1 VSTTATTSPAPN
13 RPAPPDKPAGSSF
26 NLNSVLVEGRALIA
40 LIVIIAI
47 FGLLSDNYLTAGNIV
62 TIIKQVA
69 FNAIVALGMLLVIL
83 NGGIDLSVGS
93 TVGLTGAVAGNLFRG
108 VNLPLTE
115 LIMYPTVWVIVI
127 VAVAV
132 GMFVGWL
139 NGLLIARLNLAPFIV
154 TLGMLYVARGLT
166 QVLLNGQNIT
176 NELSGQPYL
185 GNTGFFDVFASRPLG
200 LPISA
205 WVMILLAVVFSLLLT
220 RTPFGRWLYATG
232 SNERAAQLS
241 GVPVKRVQ
249 SRIYVLSG
257 MCAGIVGILQVAN
270 ISSSTADLGQFYELN
285 AIAAVVIGGAALSGG
300 RGTVRGTIIGAFVI
314 GFLANGLVI
323 VGVSPFWQ
331 QVITGAVIILAVAI
345 DQIQQIVQRRRNAR
359 RAEASARAAKT
370 ARATAESSVLCTTR
384 PNPFGPSPRGTP
396 CPIVRRSANGCW
408 RRCSP
413 AHWL

>member
-1 VSTTATTSPAPN
+1 VSTTTATPAPSGTG
-13 RPAPPDKPAGSSF
+13 RTRSAGAPARSF
-26 NLNSVLVEGRALIA
+26 NLNALLIEGRALIA
-40 LIVIIAI
+40 LVIIVAI
-47 FGLLSDNYLTAGNIV
+47 FAVLSDNYLTTGNLT
-62 TIIKQVA
+62 TITKQVA
-69 FNAIVALGMLLVIL
+69 FNAIVALGMLMVIL

-108 VNLPLTE
+108 LDLPLTQAV
-115 LIMYPTVWVIVI
+115 MFPKVWVIV
-127 VAVAV
+127 VLSVAV
-132 GMFVGWL
+132 GMLVGWV

-205 WVMILLAVVFSLLLT
+205 WVMIVLAVAFSILLT

-232 SNERAAQLS
+232 SNQRAAQLS

-249 SRIYVLSG
+249 IRIYVLSG
-257 MCAGIVGILQVAN
+257 FCAAVVGILQVAN

-331 QVITGAVIILAVAI
+331 QVITGAVIILAVAV
-345 DQIQQIVQRRRNAR
+345 DQIQQMIQRQRSAR
-359 RAEASARAAKT
+359 RAVSNAKAAGRDATPSTTPSA
-370 ARATAESSVLCTTR
+370 
-384 PNPFGPSPRGTP
+384 
-396 CPIVRRSANGCW
+396 
-408 RRCSP
+408 
-413 AHWL
+413 

>member
-1 VSTTATTSPAPN
+1 MTTATSTSAPASTGQ
-13 RPAPPDKPAGSSF
+13 APGAKPPGRSI
-26 NLNSVLVEGRALIA
+26 NLNAVLVEGRALIA
-40 LIVIIAI
+40 LVIIIVIFAV
-47 FGLLSDNYLTAGNIV
+47 LSDNYLSTGNLT
-62 TIIKQVA
+62 TITKQVA

-93 TVGLTGAVAGNLFRG
+93 TVGLTAAVAGNLFRG
-108 VNLPLTE
+108 LNLPLTE
-115 LIMYPTVWVIVI
+115 AIMFPQVWVIV
-127 VAVAV
+127 VLSVAV
-132 GMFVGWL
+132 GMLVGWL

-166 QVLLNGQNIT
+166 EVLLNGQNIT

-185 GNTGFFDVFASRPLG
+185 NNTGFFTVFASRPLG

-205 WVMILLAVVFSLLLT
+205 WVMIIFAVIFSIVLT

-232 SNERAAQLS
+232 SNERAAALS

-249 SRIYVLSG
+249 TRIYVLSG
-257 MCAGIVGILQVAN
+257 LCAGVVGILQMAN
-270 ISSSTADLGQFYELN
+270 ISSSTADLGTFYELN

-331 QVITGAVIILAVAI
+331 KVITGAVIILAVAV
-345 DQIQQIVQRRRNAR
+345 DQIQQIVQKRRNAR
-359 RAEASARAAKT
+359 RAVAAARQNQLSSAPAA
-370 ARATAESSVLCTTR
+370 
-384 PNPFGPSPRGTP
+384 
-396 CPIVRRSANGCW
+396 
-408 RRCSP
+408 
-413 AHWL
+413 

>member
-1 VSTTATTSPAPN
+1 MSAATTTSGPT
-13 RPAPPDKPAGSSF
+13 RSAPPDKPSRPSV
-26 NLNSVLVEGRALIA
+26 NLNAVLVEGRALIA
-40 LIVIIAI
+40 LVIIIAV
-47 FGLLSDNYLTAGNIV
+47 FGLLSDNYLAAGNIV

-69 FNAIVALGMLLVIL
+69 FNAIIALGMLLVIL

-93 TVGLTGAVAGNLFRG
+93 TVGLTGAVVGNLFRG
-108 VNLPLTE
+108 VQIPLTE
-115 LIMYPTVWVIVI
+115 IYMYPRVWVV
-127 VAVAV
+127 VVLGLLV
-132 GMFVGWL
+132 GMLVGWI

-176 NELSGQPYL
+176 NELTGQPYL
-185 GNTGFFDVFASRPLG
+185 ENTGFFDVWASRPLG

-205 WVMILLAVVFSLLLT
+205 WFMILMAVAFSIILT

-232 SNERAAQLS
+232 SNERAAALS
-241 GVPVKRVQ
+241 GVPVKTVQ

-257 MCAGIVGILQVAN
+257 LCAALVGILQVAN

-300 RGTVRGTIIGAFVI
+300 RGTVRGTIIGALVI

-331 QVITGAVIILAVAI
+331 QVITGAVIILAVAV
-345 DQIQQIVQRRRNAR
+345 DQIQQIAQRRRNAR
-359 RAEASARAAKT
+359 RAAAAART
-370 ARATAESSVLCTTR
+370 ALA
-384 PNPFGPSPRGTP
+384 GG
-396 CPIVRRSANGCW
+396 GGGGG
-408 RRCSP
+408 
-413 AHWL
+413 

>member
-1 VSTTATTSPAPN
+1 MTTTTTAPAPQSTGPSPAGA
-13 RPAPPDKPAGSSF
+13 PAKRSF

-40 LIVIIAI
+40 LLIIIAI
-47 FGLLSDNYLTAGNIV
+47 FAVLSDNYLTAGNLT
-62 TIIKQVA
+62 TITKQVA

-93 TVGLTGAVAGNLFRG
+93 TVGLTAAVAGNLFRG
-108 VNLPLTE
+108 LNLPLSQA
-115 LIMYPTVWVIVI
+115 IMFPQVWVIV
-127 VAVAV
+127 VLSVAV
-132 GMFVGWL
+132 GMLVGWI
-139 NGLLIARLNLAPFIV
+139 NGLLIARLNLAPFIT

-166 QVLLNGQNIT
+166 EVLLNGQNIT

-185 GNTGFFDVFASRPLG
+185 NNTGFFTVFASRPLG

-205 WVMILLAVVFSLLLT
+205 WVMILFAIIFSIVLT

-241 GVPVKRVQ
+241 GVPVKKIQ
-249 SRIYVLSG
+249 TRIYVLSG
-257 MCAGIVGILQVAN
+257 LCAGVVGILQMAN
-270 ISSSTADLGQFYELN
+270 ISSSTADLGTYYELN

-331 QVITGAVIILAVAI
+331 KVITGAVIILAVAV
-345 DQIQQIVQRRRNAR
+345 DQIQQIIGRRRNAR
-359 RAEASARAAKT
+359 RAVAAVRQGGAAK
-370 ARATAESSVLCTTR
+370 AA
-384 PNPFGPSPRGTP
+384 
-396 CPIVRRSANGCW
+396 
-408 RRCSP
+408 
-413 AHWL
+413 

>member
-1 VSTTATTSPAPN
+1 MSTTTTSPAPASASPSPEAKGPG
-13 RPAPPDKPAGSSF
+13 RSI
-26 NLNSVLVEGRALIA
+26 NLNSILVEGRALIA
-40 LIVIIAI
+40 LVIIIAI
-47 FGLLSDNYLTAGNIV
+47 FAVLSDNYLTAGNLT
-62 TIIKQVA
+62 TITKQVA
-69 FNAIVALGMLLVIL
+69 FNAIIALGMLLVIL

-108 VNLPLTE
+108 MNLPLTE
-115 LIMYPTVWVIVI
+115 AIMFPKVWVIVI
-127 VAVAV
+127 IAVAV
-132 GMFVGWL
+132 GMLVGL
-139 NGLLIARLNLAPFIV
+139 VNGLLIARLNLAPFIV

-166 QVLLNGQNIT
+166 EVLLDGQNIT
-176 NELSGQPYL
+176 NELRGQEFL
-185 GNTGFFDVFASRPLG
+185 DNTGFFTVFASRPLG

-205 WVMILLAVVFSLLLT
+205 WVMIAFAVIFSIVLT

-241 GVPVKRVQ
+241 GVPVKSVQ
-249 SRIYVLSG
+249 TRIYVLAG
-257 MCAGIVGILQVAN
+257 LCAGVVGILQVAN

-331 QVITGAVIILAVAI
+331 KVITGAVIILAVAV

-359 RAEASARAAKT
+359 RAVANAKQASQQTPTRAAGK
-370 ARATAESSVLCTTR
+370 S
-384 PNPFGPSPRGTP
+384 
-396 CPIVRRSANGCW
+396 
-408 RRCSP
+408 
-413 AHWL
+413 

>member
-1 VSTTATTSPAPN
+1 VSTATTTSPAPTGPAPAAST
-13 RPAPPDKPAGSSF
+13 RPAF
-26 NLNSVLVEGRALIA
+26 NVNTVLVEGRALIA
-40 LIVIIAI
+40 LIVIVLI
-47 FGLLSDNYLTAGNIV
+47 FALLSDNYLTAGNLI
-62 TIIKQVA
+62 TITKQVA
-69 FNAIVALGMLLVIL
+69 FNAIVALGMLMVIL

-108 VNLPLTE
+108 LDLPLTQA
-115 LIMYPTVWVIVI
+115 IMFPKVWVIVI
-127 VAVAV
+127 IAVAV
-132 GMFVGWL
+132 GMLVGYL

-185 GNTGFFDVFASRPLG
+185 GNTGFFTVFASRPLG

-205 WVMILLAVVFSLLLT
+205 WVMIILAVVFSILLT

-249 SRIYVLSG
+249 TRIYVISG
-257 MCAGIVGILQVAN
+257 FCAAVVGILQVAN
-270 ISSSTADLGQFYELN
+270 ISSATADLGQFYELN

-331 QVITGAVIILAVAI
+331 QVITGAVIILAVAV
-345 DQIQQIVQRRRNAR
+345 DQIQQIVTKQRNAR
-359 RAEASARAAKT
+359 RAVLNARANQRAKT
-370 ARATAESSVLCTTR
+370 STAD
-384 PNPFGPSPRGTP
+384 G
-396 CPIVRRSANGCW
+396 A
-408 RRCSP
+408 
-413 AHWL
+413 

>member
-1 VSTTATTSPAPN
+1 MSTTTTAPAPSGAG
-13 RPAPPDKPAGSSF
+13 PAAGAAAPARSL
-26 NLNSVLVEGRALIA
+26 NLNAVLIEGRALIA
-40 LIVIIAI
+40 LVIIVAI
-47 FGLLSDNYLTAGNIV
+47 FAFLSDNYLTTGNLT
-62 TIIKQVA
+62 TITKQVA
-69 FNAIVALGMLLVIL
+69 FNAIVALGMLMVIL

-93 TVGLTGAVAGNLFRG
+93 TVGLTAAVAGNLFRG
-108 VNLPLTE
+108 LDLPLTAAV
-115 LIMYPTVWVIVI
+115 MFPKVWVIVI
-127 VAVAV
+127 LSVAV
-132 GMFVGWL
+132 GMLVGWL
-139 NGLLIARLNLAPFIV
+139 NGLLIAKLNLAPFIV

-185 GNTGFFDVFASRPLG
+185 GNTGFFEVFASRPLG

-205 WVMILLAVVFSLLLT
+205 WVMIVLAVVFSLLLT

-249 SRIYVLSG
+249 TRIYVISG
-257 MCAGIVGILQVAN
+257 FCAGVVGILQMAN

-331 QVITGAVIILAVAI
+331 QVITGAVIILAVAV
-345 DQIQQIVQRRRNAR
+345 DQIQQIIQRRRSAR
-359 RAEASARAAKT
+359 RAVVNARAAN
-370 ARATAESSVLCTTR
+370 RGATPPA
-384 PNPFGPSPRGTP
+384 
-396 CPIVRRSANGCW
+396 A
-408 RRCSP
+408 SP
-413 AHWL
+413 A